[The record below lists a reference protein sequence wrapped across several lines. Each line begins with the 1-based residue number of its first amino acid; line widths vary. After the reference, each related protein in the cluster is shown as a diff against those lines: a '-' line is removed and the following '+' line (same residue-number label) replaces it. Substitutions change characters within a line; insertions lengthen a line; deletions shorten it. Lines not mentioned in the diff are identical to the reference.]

1 VDDEII
7 ASRTNKLTA
16 IAEELVNQRS
26 AERIGQRVRVLIEDA
41 ETQEGRAEHQ
51 GPEVDTSTFITV
63 PGRPHAGFKVGDYV
77 DAVVIDVA
85 GADLVAQPL

>member
-1 VDDEII
+1 
-7 ASRTNKLTA
+7 
-16 IAEELVNQRS
+16 
-26 AERIGQRVRVLIEDA
+26 VRVLIEDE

-51 GPEVDTSTFITV
+51 GPEVDSTTFITV
-63 PGRPHAGFKVGDYV
+63 PGRPFAGYKVGDYV